1 MKKVL
6 SIVTVL
12 AVLSLAACSGSGGS
26 DSNPTSGSTASQ
38 QGKTYKIVY
47 AATVSTET
55 AAYKAAVTLKKNVE
69 SRTNGAVTVDLQF
82 GGTLGGDAEVVDSM
96 SLGTVQM
103 GYITDIGYATCFP
116 ELAFVNLPY
125 LFPDYDTV
133 DEHYFNGYL
142 GEKFSALMLDNG
154 LRVLGWG
161 ENDYRSLTCNTPVNS
176 KADLAGMKIRT
187 PELDSLVA
195 FFQKLGANPTPMAYS
210 ELLTALQQ
218 RTVDGQD
225 NGPILTVDGGF
236 YEVQKYFYMTNH
248 VYSGAAI
255 AVNED
260 FFQSLP
266 EEYQS
271 IIAEEADT
279 AGKTQ
284 INENR
289 ANVAAAVKK
298 MQDSG
303 MNVVLVLPD
312 ALTDDFKAAAHAIW
326 EQFGNQYDSDAMD
339 YIFNNL
345 AN

>member
-6 SIVTVL
+6 SIFTA
-12 AVLSLAACSGSGGS
+12 AVVFSLSACSGGGGT
-26 DSNPTSGSTASQ
+26 DQTSGNTASQ
-38 QGKTYKIVY
+38 QGQSYKVVY

-55 AAYKAAVTLKKNVE
+55 AAYAAAVTLKENVE
-69 SRTNGAVTVDLQF
+69 SRTNGAVTIDLQF

-133 DEHYFNGYL
+133 DEHYFNGFL
-142 GEKFSALMLDNG
+142 GEKFSERMLANG

-161 ENDYRSLTCNTPVNS
+161 ENDYRSLTCNKPVES
-176 KADLAGMKIRT
+176 KADLSGMKIRT
-187 PELDSLVA
+187 PELDTLVA
-195 FFQKLGANPTPMAYS
+195 FFQNLGANPTPMAYS

-255 AVNED
+255 SINED
-260 FFQSLP
+260 FFQTLP
-266 EEYQS
+266 EEYQ
-271 IIAEEADT
+271 IILTEEAKT
-279 AGKTQ
+279 AGLAQ
-284 INENR
+284 IRDNR
-289 ANVAAAVKK
+289 ANVEGAVKK

-303 MNVVLVLPD
+303 MNVVLDLPGS
-312 ALTDDFKAAAHAIW
+312 LKDDFKTAAHVIW
-326 EQFGNQYDSDAMD
+326 EEYGGQYDSDAMD
-339 YIFNNL
+339 YIFDNL
-345 AN
+345 SS

>member
-6 SIVTVL
+6 SILL
-12 AVLSLAACSGSGGS
+12 ATIVFSLSACSGSGGTG
-26 DSNPTSGSTASQ
+26 PTAGSTASQ
-38 QGKTYKIVY
+38 QNQIYKIVY

-55 AAYKAAVTLKKNVE
+55 AAYAAAVTLKKNVE
-69 SRTNGAVTVDLQF
+69 SRTNGAVTIDLQF

-103 GYITDIGYATCFP
+103 GYITDIGYSTCFP

-125 LFPDYDTV
+125 MFPDYDNV
-133 DEHYFNGYL
+133 DEHYFNGFL
-142 GEKFSALMLDNG
+142 GEKFSERMLANG

-161 ENDYRSLTCNTPVNS
+161 ENDYRSLTCNKPVNS

-187 PELDSLVA
+187 PELDTLVA

-236 YEVQKYFYMTNH
+236 FEVQKYFYMTNH

-255 AVNED
+255 SMNEEY
-260 FFQSLP
+260 FQTLP
-266 EEYQS
+266 EEYQ
-271 IIAEEADT
+271 IIITEEAKT
-279 AGKTQ
+279 AGMTQ
-284 INENR
+284 IRENR
-289 ANVAAAVKK
+289 ANVEGAVKK

-303 MNVVLVLPD
+303 MNVVSDLPA
-312 ALTDDFKAAAHAIW
+312 ALKDDFKTTAHFVW
-326 EQFGNQYDSDAMD
+326 EEYGGQYDTEAMD
-339 YIFNNL
+339 YILNNL